1 MDSPSSVTFRSIH
14 LLTRLASSWKHIS
27 STVKCSNLWSSSG
40 LPTPLVRVTQ
50 VDRWFCPGF
59 KWSLIFLLQQVA
71 ISSMYCF
78 FFFSEYFDVSILF
91 KVLEPNVNFLS
102 YSYIPFFFSCF
113 SNLHFPYLQSNNP
126 SFNSGSSWSLHEAAC
141 NIYENCSEKA

>member
-1 MDSPSSVTFRSIH
+1 MKPHLSSS
-14 LLTRLASSWKHIS
+14 AG
-27 STVKCSNLWSSSG
+27 SNLFHV
-40 LPTPLVRVTQ
+40 L
-50 VDRWFCPGF
+50 
-59 KWSLIFLLQQVA
+59 
-71 ISSMYCF
+71 F

-126 SFNSGSSWSLHEAAC
+126 SFNSGSS
-141 NIYENCSEKA
+141 